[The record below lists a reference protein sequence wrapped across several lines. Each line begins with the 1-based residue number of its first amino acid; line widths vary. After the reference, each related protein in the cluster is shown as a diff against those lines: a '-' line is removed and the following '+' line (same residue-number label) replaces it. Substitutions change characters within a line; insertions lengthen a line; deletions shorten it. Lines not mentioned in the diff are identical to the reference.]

1 MTPTDPHVPVSEVD
15 DASTPQPHTIPSM
28 VVAIGAS
35 AGGHEPLEQIFTRL
49 TTDTGLAFVVL
60 MHLIALKQALRAEEL
75 KPPRA
80 GRTNFGAIH
89 RAQHPAF
96 QLQHCGE
103 MIGKMDGMNAAGPGH
118 HPHNLL
124 AGNIA

>member
-1 MTPTDPHVPVSEVD
+1 MTPTDPHVPVSEED

-60 MHLIALKQALRAEEL
+60 MHLTADSPSHLVDLLRHYTTMPVVTAEEAL
-75 KPPRA
+75 AVQPDTVYAPARQMSEHPGWSSPPA
-80 GRTNFGAIH
+80 
-89 RAQHPAF
+89 P
-96 QLQHCGE
+96 HCRRPWS
-103 MIGKMDGMNAAGPGH
+103 APSH
-118 HPHNLL
+118 
-124 AGNIA
+124 